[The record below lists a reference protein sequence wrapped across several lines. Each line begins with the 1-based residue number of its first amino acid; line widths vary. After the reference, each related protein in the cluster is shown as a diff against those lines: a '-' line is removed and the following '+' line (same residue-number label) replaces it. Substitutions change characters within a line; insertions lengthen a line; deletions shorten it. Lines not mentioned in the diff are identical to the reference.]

1 MKTSYIVLSIVL
13 LILVWLNAFCLTE
26 YWHSRTYWT
35 MTLVEIGE
43 IKNPETHDTF
53 FDKVVNFYE
62 TLIYYQFGIIGALL
76 VLCFLYTHMISH
88 RQAREVVDEEMQSKS
103 FEDKIE
109 RMGRKIITELFNN
122 NPELFNDD
130 KVDAFDK
137 KIKNMSSRMLKLEKA
152 IKNLANDIE
161 KKSSKIQNTVEEVKN
176 GNDPQKKIRSSA
188 RKKS

>member
-1 MKTSYIVLSIVL
+1 
-13 LILVWLNAFCLTE
+13 
-26 YWHSRTYWT
+26 